1 MEIIFDSQW
10 SPKGP
15 SDVSQEAILLIMPQD
30 EPTVNLE
37 HAHMSPLGGC
47 SDSK

>member
-10 SPKGP
+10 SQKGP
-15 SDVSQEAILLIMPQD
+15 SGVNQEAILLIMPPD

-37 HAHMSPLGGC
+37 HAHMSPLGGY
-47 SDSK
+47 SDSE